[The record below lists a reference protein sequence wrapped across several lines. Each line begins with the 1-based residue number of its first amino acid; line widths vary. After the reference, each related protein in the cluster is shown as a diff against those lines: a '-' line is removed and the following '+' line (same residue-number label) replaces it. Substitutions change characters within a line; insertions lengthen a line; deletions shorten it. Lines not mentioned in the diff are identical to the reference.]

1 MMEINFT
8 PQRADVQYK
17 IEDEVIYIKMQDKIT
32 KVDFSDLDDG
42 RLEPL
47 IDYVS
52 NAEKV
57 DGELTITLIQPLDK
71 DGNEL
76 PAIVDF
82 EIEEYEEISFEWKSW
97 EEIEQEENK
106 PSELEQLKRKN
117 EMLAM
122 AIMELST
129 IVLNGGK

>member
-1 MMEINFT
+1 MKIKYS
-8 PQRADVQYK
+8 PQRSDVKYR
-17 IEDEVIYIKMQDKIT
+17 IDDEIIYIKTQDKIT
-32 KVDFSDLDDG
+32 KVDFSKTPNG
-42 RLEPL
+42 RLCDL
-47 IDYVS
+47 IDYIS
-52 NAEKV
+52 DAKRV
-57 DGELTITLIQPLDK
+57 DGELIVTLIQPLDK

-82 EIEEYEEISFEWKSW
+82 EIEEYEEVIFEWKSW

>member
-1 MMEINFT
+1 MKIKYS
-8 PQRADVQYK
+8 PQRSDVQYK
-17 IEDEVIYIKMQDKIT
+17 IDGEIVYIKLQDKVT
-32 KVDFSDLDDG
+32 KVDFSGVEDG
-42 RLEPL
+42 KLETL
-47 IDYVS
+47 IDYIS
-52 NAEKV
+52 DAEKV
-57 DGELTITLIQPLDK
+57 NGKLTVTLIQPLDK

-82 EIEEYEEISFEWKSW
+82 EVDECEEVIFEWKSW

-106 PSELEQLKRKN
+106 PSELERLKREN

-122 AIMELST
+122 AVMELST

>member
-1 MMEINFT
+1 MKIKYS
-8 PQRADVQYK
+8 PQRSDVKYR
-17 IEDEVIYIKMQDKIT
+17 IDDEIIYIKTQDKIT
-32 KVDFSDLDDG
+32 KVDFSKTSDG
-42 RLEPL
+42 RLYDL
-47 IDYVS
+47 IDYIS
-52 NAEKV
+52 DAKRV
-57 DGELTITLIQPLDK
+57 DGELFVTLIQPLDK

-82 EIEEYEEISFEWKSW
+82 EIEEYEEVIFEWKSW

-106 PSELEQLKRKN
+106 PSELEQLKREN

-122 AIMELST
+122 AVMELST